1 MTSGVVTLSSVETE
15 FQDDT
20 IDRSFIWHFFV
31 CFWELRFKFLLSLLI
46 ELTYWFTT

>member
-20 IDRSFIWHFFV
+20 IDRSFICCHFV
-31 CFWELRFKFLLSLLI
+31 SELRFKFLLSLLI
-46 ELTYWFTT
+46 EFTYWFTT